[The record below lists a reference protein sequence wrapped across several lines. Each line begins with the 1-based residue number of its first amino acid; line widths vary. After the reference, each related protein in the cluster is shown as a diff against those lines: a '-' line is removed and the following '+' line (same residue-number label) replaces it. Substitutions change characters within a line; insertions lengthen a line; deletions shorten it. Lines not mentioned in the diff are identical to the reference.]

1 MKKIKAIYE
10 IYGKI
15 KSINQ
20 LLKQLE
26 NMKNLKDKA
35 TNVCG
40 IVLFACGIV
49 ATLVTAGVA
58 LPAVVITGAT
68 AGAAVAGSVIA
79 YLTGKDA
86 TGAVK
91 SPEKVDASTN

>member
-1 MKKIKAIYE
+1 MKKLKALYE
-10 IYGKI
+10 VYGKI

-26 NMKNLKDKA
+26 TMKNFKDKA

-40 IVLFACGIV
+40 IVLFLAGIV

-68 AGAAVAGSVIA
+68 ASAAVAGSVIA

-91 SPEKVDASTN
+91 TEEKVKESTN